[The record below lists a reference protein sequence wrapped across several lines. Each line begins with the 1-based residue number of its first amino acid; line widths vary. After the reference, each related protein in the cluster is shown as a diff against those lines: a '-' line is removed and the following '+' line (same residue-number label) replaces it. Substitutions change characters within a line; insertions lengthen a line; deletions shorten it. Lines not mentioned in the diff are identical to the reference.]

1 MSMSWG
7 LLSIITLM
15 LYGIWGFW
23 GAKAAPLI
31 DSTSGAFYS
40 SLGVLLSGVVCLFI
54 LNFSPAPVGKG
65 SFYSV
70 LNGLST
76 GLGCIFFIAA
86 LQKGPAVPVVMI
98 TALYP
103 VITSL
108 MCVIFLKASLN
119 IKQVVGIF
127 LTIVVLYLFSE

>member
-108 MCVIFLKASLN
+108 MCVIFFRY
-119 IKQVVGIF
+119 ITYI
-127 LTIVVLYLFSE
+127 